1 MIIKALAIFVGKQRV
16 GVLFQ
21 YPLTEDA
28 SRDDGAVI
36 NRFVADD
43 EFINLAAPPV
53 LSTAFLA
60 DTPEEQ
66 AVFWRDI
73 KSVPFNGRFSNKN
86 QWLLPAFFQNL
97 LPEGVFRDHVAKLRG
112 CSPTDHF
119 EMLAACGKD
128 LPGNVYASPVELSR
142 DEMARY
148 VTQNQDSLEMSVV
161 AEPMEEGVSL
171 SGVQP
176 KLAVIKQGDRYVGRT
191 KDDGV
196 HIIAKL
202 PVVGQPMLPD
212 LEYLSLQ
219 LATASGVNACEA
231 YLEPLAKL
239 EAEHGYDL
247 GDADRT
253 TNFLAVV
260 RYDRSPAGRIH
271 CEDFAQVMGE
281 MPEDKYGGA
290 MRASSPHTYFDVAS
304 VLLDLESIGEPGVHE
319 LLRRLAVNE
328 MLGNPDMHLKNIGLR
343 YPDGATP
350 ELPPAYDIVAYS
362 AYQNNIG
369 HALQILPPDL
379 MPTHRRQTQRLTPK
393 RPVHTKQTLS
403 PVVVRAFCGA
413 LGIPEKPASKA
424 IADCVKAAYDKWP
437 GLIAASGITDQQKKR
452 LLDHFYA
459 HPLVASLVTR
469 DQARH
474 GSASTPAGAEPDESA
489 AQDASVPVS
498 P

>member
-1 MIIKALAIFVGKQRV
+1 MIIKALGIFVGKQRV

-43 EFINLAAPPV
+43 DFINLAAPPV

-66 AVFWRDI
+66 AVLWRDI

-86 QWLLPAFFQNL
+86 QWLLPSFFQNL
-97 LPEGVFRDHVAKLRG
+97 LPEGVFRDHVAKLRE

-128 LPGNVYASPVELSR
+128 LPGNVYALPVELSR
-142 DEMARY
+142 DDMAWY

-191 KDDGV
+191 KDDGM

-219 LATASGVNACEA
+219 LAAASGVSTCEA

-247 GDADRT
+247 GDSDKS

-260 RYDRSPAGRIH
+260 RYDRSPTGRIH
-271 CEDFAQVMGE
+271 CEDFAQVLGE

-290 MRASSPHTYFDVAS
+290 MRKSSPQTYLGIAS

-343 YPDGATP
+343 YPDGITP

-362 AYQNNIG
+362 AYQNNLG

-379 MPTHRRQTQRLTPK
+379 MPTHRRSIQRLTPNS
-393 RPVHTKQTLS
+393 PVSDKQTLS
-403 PVVVRAFCGA
+403 PAVVRAFCGA

-424 IADCVKAAYDKWP
+424 IADCVKAAYEKWP
-437 GLIAASGITDQQKKR
+437 ALIEASGLTDQQKKR

-459 HPLVASLVTR
+459 HPLVASLATR
-469 DQARH
+469 DHARH
-474 GSASTPAGAEPDESA
+474 ASARTPAEAEPDESA
-489 AQDASVPVS
+489 GQDASEPVA